1 MTLLVGK
8 RALVTG
14 AGQGVGEAVAHRLV
28 EAGVE
33 QLVIAARDTDQL
45 GTVAETLRQKNAEV
59 LVCKLD
65 LQDVGTIQQT
75 AAQIEASF
83 GGVDISVGCAG
94 ITDRGDLFSTTPDIF
109 DRIMNTNF
117 RGNFFLMQSVAKM
130 MVSQKSGVIINIS
143 SMLAHGG
150 MPHLLPYSA
159 SKAALN
165 LTTRNVAHALRHDRV
180 RVHAI
185 NLGWTATPAEHV
197 TQTQVHDMPEDW
209 VEVEGSKQPF
219 GRLLVPDDPAGL
231 CVFLASEEARMMT
244 GNIIDMEQWV
254 SGVLGD

>member
-1 MTLLVGK
+1 MTGLIGK

-28 EAGVE
+28 QAGVE
-33 QLVIAARDTDQL
+33 KLAIAARDTAQL
-45 GTVAETLRQKNAEV
+45 EGVAEKLRQEGVDV
-59 LVCKLD
+59 LVCKMD
-65 LQDVGTIQQT
+65 LQDVETIQQT

-83 GGVDISVGCAG
+83 EGIDISVGCAG
-94 ITDRGDLFSTTPDIF
+94 ITDRGDLFSTTPEIF

-117 RGNFFLMQSVAKM
+117 RGNFFVMQSIAKM
-130 MVSQKSGVIINIS
+130 MVRQKSGVIINIS

-165 LTTRNVAHALRHDRV
+165 LATRNIAHALRHDRV
-180 RVHAI
+180 RAHAI
-185 NLGWTATPAEHV
+185 NLGWTATPAEHN
-197 TQTQVHDMPEDW
+197 TQTQMHDMPEDW
-209 VEVEGSKQPF
+209 VEVEGAKQPF
-219 GRLLVPDDPAGL
+219 GRLLFSNDPAGL
-231 CVFLASEEARMMT
+231 CAFLASEDASMMT